1 MEQVK
6 IPFFIRLKRAIL
18 NPEAY
23 STFMLEKS
31 RESIKY
37 LLKFLII
44 FTIIISIAYTY
55 NFYQKG
61 IGETELNLLRDYG
74 FEENYIEQF
83 QKAYEEVNDT
93 YLIIIM
99 FIVNS
104 IALYVTYTLTT
115 LLSACIFGV
124 FGLIIARICG
134 LKLKYASTFNL
145 AVYAITLPTILMA
158 IYMSTNLLF
167 GITIK
172 YFSVA
177 YDAIT
182 YIYIITAILML
193 RADLIKQRIELS
205 KIIKE
210 QEKVREDL
218 KEQEKEPKEKEKE
231 KKKKEEDEPEVEGE
245 PEGNKA

>member
-6 IPFFIRLKRAIL
+6 IPFFTRMKRAIF
-18 NPEAY
+18 NPEEY

-31 RESIKY
+31 GESIKY

-44 FTIIISIAYTY
+44 FAIIVSIAYTY

-74 FEENYIEQF
+74 FEESYIEQF
-83 QKAYEEVNDT
+83 QKTYEEINDT

-99 FIVNS
+99 FIVNIIS
-104 IALYVTYTLTT
+104 LYVAYTISN
-115 LLSACIFGV
+115 LLSTCIFGV

-134 LKLKYASTFNL
+134 MKIKFSQSFNL
-145 AVYAITLPTILMA
+145 AVYAITLPSILLA
-158 IYMSTNLLF
+158 IYMIANLLF
-167 GITIK
+167 GITVK
-172 YFSVA
+172 YFAVA

-182 YIYIITAILML
+182 YIYIITSILML
-193 RADLIKQRIELS
+193 RTDLIKQKIELA
-205 KIIKE
+205 KIMKE
-210 QEKVREDL
+210 QEKVREEM
-218 KEQEKEPKEKEKE
+218 KEHDQEQKEKEE
-231 KKKKEEDEPEVEGE
+231 EKEEDNSKEEGE